1 MPTFTE
7 ANRHGDVVKREWEP
21 LYNRETVTV
30 ASGQNLAVGA
40 VVGRITSGGK
50 YQALALSGSTGAQNA
65 AGVLVHRGVDASAA
79 DAPGV
84 VLARGP
90 AVVSESAL
98 VWPAG
103 ATDPQK
109 AAAIAQLV
117 ALGIVVRKTA

>member
-21 LYNRETVTV
+21 LFNRETVTV
-30 ASGQNLAVGA
+30 ASGQNLRVGA
-40 VVGRITSGGK
+40 VVGRITSGGQF
-50 YQALALSGSTGAQNA
+50 QALATSGTTGAQNA
-65 AGVLVHRGVDASAA
+65 AGVLVQRDVDASAA
-79 DAPGV
+79 ATPGV
-84 VLARGP
+84 VLVRGP

-98 VWPAG
+98 VWPSA
-103 ATDPQK
+103 ATDLQK